1 MHIRA
6 DNDPRYSRKF
16 LIMGLIALGFA
27 VYCLYDGLVGY
38 PSRRVVG
45 FDEFKTDFKTIFA
58 DQQKTQT
65 LEQFEAEADEKQRHE
80 WETYIESR
88 GIPSGPAVV
97 TQFIM
102 AAGSAL
108 IGLFLLSIP
117 LRARGKWI
125 EINDEGV
132 VSSWGTGFY
141 FDQVEGLNKRR
152 WKNKGIAKVTYLDG
166 NNSKRLFVIDD
177 YKFERWSTDAI
188 MYVLEQ
194 HVDPARIAN
203 GPPEPPPEGKVAD
216 ILHAADGP
224 LPPATT

>member
-117 LRARGKWI
+117 LRSRQMDRNQRRRRRLQLGHRLLLRPGRRPEQAALEEQGHRQGY
-125 EINDEGV
+125 
-132 VSSWGTGFY
+132 VS
-141 FDQVEGLNKRR
+141 RR
-152 WKNKGIAKVTYLDG
+152 QQQQAPVRHR
-166 NNSKRLFVIDD
+166 RL
-177 YKFERWSTDAI
+177 
-188 MYVLEQ
+188 
-194 HVDPARIAN
+194 
-203 GPPEPPPEGKVAD
+203 
-216 ILHAADGP
+216 
-224 LPPATT
+224 